1 MAKQKPLNELSP
13 AYRRRLER
21 VEAKAKREGKE
32 FSRAAA
38 RGHKTTD
45 QGTEYQRRKQ
55 SEKQRSEFYPLT
67 PSEIRQCRKFG
78 ADDDGLSK
86 LAKLPHSQV
95 QQWLKEQRAH
105 ARNPGYKAP
114 WSLADRIA
122 EAEAKYGN
130 VPAFVFFYH
139 SWR

>member
-21 VEAKAKREGKE
+21 AEAKAKREGKE
-32 FSRAAA
+32 FSRASA
-38 RGHKTTD
+38 RGHGTTER
-45 QGTEYQRRKQ
+45 GTEYQRRKQ
-55 SEKQRSEFYPLT
+55 SEKQRSDFYPLT

-78 ADDDGLSK
+78 AKDEDLSK
-86 LAKLPHSQV
+86 LAELPHRQV
-95 QQWLKEQRAH
+95 QQWLKEQRAR
-105 ARNPGYKAP
+105 ARNPGYEAP

-122 EAEAKYGN
+122 EAEVKYGS
-130 VPAFVFFYH
+130 VPAFIFFYH